1 MMIIATDLDRTLFPN
16 GEQEY
21 DGSMDRFTELTNP
34 SDFHLVYVTG
44 RNERQIL
51 EGMDQFSAP
60 PPEYAVAEVGTK
72 VYRFSD
78 GTLEED
84 PGYIDYIES
93 KTGIWD
99 PEKFKESLRWTEEI
113 RLQEEEHQNRF
124 KLSYYIDPGSAEK
137 AVEEV
142 HSRLEALNADF
153 NLIYSVDET
162 KNIGLLDVLPTH
174 ANKLEG
180 LEYVRQ
186 KLGADKEEVVFC
198 GDSGND
204 LIPLTSGYKAVLVRN
219 ALDEVRKQVEEEAD
233 RRGIR
238 DRIYFA
244 RGTDGLNGY
253 YVSGVIEGLEHFGI
267 GEA

>member
-1 MMIIATDLDRTLFPN
+1 MIIIATDLDRTLFPN
-16 GEQEY
+16 GDQEY
-21 DGSMDRFTELTNP
+21 DGSMDRFTELVDK

-51 EGMDQFSAP
+51 EGMERYSAP
-60 PPEYAVAEVGTK
+60 APEYAVAEVGTK
-72 VYRFSD
+72 VYLFSD
-78 GTLEED
+78 GSLDED

-93 KTGIWD
+93 KTGVWD
-99 PEKFKESLRWTEEI
+99 IEKFKDSLRWTEEI

-124 KLSYYIDPGSAEK
+124 KLSYYVDPGQSEK

-142 HSRLEALNADF
+142 HSRLQALSADF

-162 KNIGLLDVLPTH
+162 KNLGLLDVLPTH

-186 KLGADKEEVVFC
+186 KLGADKEDVVFC

-204 LIPLTSGYKAVLVRN
+204 IIPLTSGYKAVLVRN
-219 ALDEVRKQVEEEAD
+219 AVEEVREQVEEEAK
-233 RRGIR
+233 RQGIR

-244 RGTDGLNGY
+244 RGTDDLNGY

>member
-1 MMIIATDLDRTLFPN
+1 MVIIATDLDRTLFPN

-21 DGSMDRFTELTNP
+21 DGSMDRFTDLMDK
-34 SDFHLVYVTG
+34 SDFHLLYVTG
-44 RNERQIL
+44 RNKKQIL
-51 EGMDQFSAP
+51 DGMDRYSAP
-60 PPEYAVAEVGTK
+60 APEYAVAEVGTK
-72 VYRFSD
+72 VYLFSD

-84 PGYIDYIES
+84 PGYIEYIES

-99 PEKFKESLRWTEEI
+99 IEKFKESLRWTEEI

-124 KLSYYIDPGSAEK
+124 KISYYVEPGRAEK

-142 HSRLEALNADF
+142 QSRLEALSADF

-162 KNIGLLDVLPTH
+162 KDLGLLDVLPTH

-180 LEYVRQ
+180 LEYVRR
-186 KLGADKEEVVFC
+186 KLGAGEEEVIFC

-204 LIPLTSGYKAVLVRN
+204 IIPLTSGYKAVLVRN
-219 ALDEVRKQVEEEAD
+219 ALDEVRDQVEEEA
-233 RRGIR
+233 RRKGIG

-244 RGTDGLNGY
+244 RGTDVLNGY

-267 GEA
+267 REA

>member
-1 MMIIATDLDRTLFPN
+1 MVIIATDLDRTLFPN

-21 DGSMDRFTELTNP
+21 DGSMDRFTDLMDK
-34 SDFHLVYVTG
+34 SDFHLLYVTG
-44 RNERQIL
+44 RNKKQIL
-51 EGMDQFSAP
+51 DGMDRYSAP
-60 PPEYAVAEVGTK
+60 APEYAVAEVGTK
-72 VYRFSD
+72 VYLFSD

-84 PGYIDYIES
+84 PGYIEYIES

-99 PEKFKESLRWTEEI
+99 VHKFEESLRWTEEI

-124 KLSYYIDPGSAEK
+124 KISYYVEPGLAEK

-142 HSRLEALNADF
+142 QSRLEALSADF

-162 KNIGLLDVLPTH
+162 KNLGLLDVLPTH

-186 KLGADKEEVVFC
+186 KLGTDKEDVVFC

-219 ALDEVRKQVEEEAD
+219 ALDEVREKVEEEAK
-233 RRGIR
+233 RQGIE

-244 RGTDGLNGY
+244 QGSDSLNGY